1 LICLKVFG
9 LALEPHH
16 GFPLNTKIAKMNSLC
31 TPSLPSL
38 IPTRMSIGL
47 GLLALGLCI
56 PVASAQGLPNTVNT
70 TQIRSDYANFYAK
83 ENLYR
88 LGLAMGAG
96 ALTAQYKDEDISKS
110 YQSHWRSQGTDDFSK
125 TAKLFGEWKIILP
138 MSLAASYL
146 SQPNDSG
153 LGEWGNRT
161 LRGLAV
167 GGPAVVASQ
176 MLTGAS
182 RPSDNDPKGAK
193 WKPFD
198 DNNGV
203 SGHAFVGA
211 LPFLTLA
218 QMHPNNP
225 GVRYA
230 ALAASFAAPL
240 SRLNDNQHYF
250 SQIML
255 GWYFAHQSATA
266 VSDSKSRPSSSSF
279 APMLGRDV
287 VGVVYTRTI
296 N

>member
-1 LICLKVFG
+1 MNVMRFQCLPK
-9 LALEPHH
+9 LRQRHTA
-16 GFPLNTKIAKMNSLC
+16 AC
-31 TPSLPSL
+31 
-38 IPTRMSIGL
+38 L
-47 GLLALGLCI
+47 GLWVSALCST
-56 PVASAQGLPNTVNT
+56 PVWAQGFSNTVST
-70 TQIRSDYANFYAK
+70 AQIRSDYSHFYAK
-83 ENLYR
+83 DNLYK

-96 ALTAQYKDEDISKS
+96 AATAQFVDEDISQR
-110 YQSHWRSQGTDDFSK
+110 YQAHWRSSTTDDLSK

-138 MSLAASYL
+138 LSMAASFL
-146 SQPNDSG
+146 SQPGDHG

-218 QMHPNNP
+218 QMNQDNP

-266 VSDSKSRPSSSSF
+266 VNDSRSLTSKSSF

>member
-1 LICLKVFG
+1 MNFMRFQCLPK
-9 LALEPHH
+9 LRQRHTA
-16 GFPLNTKIAKMNSLC
+16 AC
-31 TPSLPSL
+31 
-38 IPTRMSIGL
+38 L
-47 GLLALGLCI
+47 GLWVSALCST
-56 PVASAQGLPNTVNT
+56 PVWAQGFSNAVSTA
-70 TQIRSDYANFYAK
+70 QIRSDYSHFYAK
-83 ENLYR
+83 DNLYK

-96 ALTAQYKDEDISKS
+96 AATAQFVDEDISQR
-110 YQSHWRSQGTDDFSK
+110 YQAHWRSSATDDLSK

-138 MSLAASYL
+138 LSMAASFL
-146 SQPNDSG
+146 SQPGDHG

-218 QMHPNNP
+218 QMNQDNP

-255 GWYFAHQSATA
+255 GWYFAHQSASA
-266 VSDSKSRPSSSSF
+266 VNDSRSLPSKSSF